1 VKLGGADG
9 SALVLPVVSGGGAA
23 AAE

>member
-9 SALVLPVVSGGGAA
+9 SAVVLPVVSGAGAA

>member
-9 SALVLPVVSGGGAA
+9 SAVVLPVVSGGGAA